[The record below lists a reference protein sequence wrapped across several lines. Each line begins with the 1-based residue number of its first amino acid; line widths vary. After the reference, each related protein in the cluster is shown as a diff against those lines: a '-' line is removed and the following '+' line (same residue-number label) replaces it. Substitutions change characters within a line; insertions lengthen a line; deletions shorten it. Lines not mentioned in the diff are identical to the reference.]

1 MIEYVYEIIILRIST
16 DRLKISFDNAG
27 KEYISMNSPK
37 SENILFRNV
46 RWSLLSLFALF
57 DLPPSLQY
65 RLLHLIC
72 SIPDDEP
79 VTGNK

>member
-1 MIEYVYEIIILRIST
+1 MLQHLNQEDRIRLR
-16 DRLKISFDNAG
+16 DHYFA
-27 KEYISMNSPK
+27 YIYRSV
-37 SENILFRNV
+37 ENIIRQCRNV

-57 DLPPSLQY
+57 DLPISLQY

-79 VTGNK
+79 VTGNDRNL

>member
-1 MIEYVYEIIILRIST
+1 MHIFI
-16 DRLKISFDNAG
+16 DQLKILFDNAG
-27 KEYISMNSPK
+27 KREIIRKFSIKLIYLN
-37 SENILFRNV
+37 RNV

-79 VTGNK
+79 VTGN